1 MYLRLYLNCKLI
13 VENIYVLF
21 CQISMKKILFKKLL
35 SDCLVFFFIS
45 LFSTSI
51 IIWVF
56 QAVNFLDII
65 VEDGRDYLV
74 YINFSLLNFPKILTK
89 VIPFILFFSFLYII
103 AKYEIKNELII
114 FWNFGVNKIEL
125 VNFFIKFS
133 ILIMII
139 QILLTALIVPK
150 TQDLARSFLRTSS
163 INFFENF
170 IKPKV
175 FNATLKGL
183 TIYSDSKDKNGN
195 LKEIY
200 LKKGS
205 VDNFQITYAKK
216 GGFKKIGNNTYL
228 ELYLGETISVVN
240 DKITSFKFSKS
251 DFNLTNFD
259 DNTTTYKKTQEVAT
273 IDLIKCYHNL
283 MNLNFLKIKKNFKV
297 ENCRKDNINNILKE
311 LYKRIIIPFYIPV
324 IILISLLLITKSKEN
339 TNYFR
344 HRFLI
349 FLMGLSAIIISEMT
363 IRFIDNDFYKNIKI
377 FIIPI
382 ILIISLYSLFLFK
395 FKFIKY

>member
-1 MYLRLYLNCKLI
+1 
-13 VENIYVLF
+13 
-21 CQISMKKILFKKLL
+21 MKKILFKKLL

-103 AKYEIKNELII
+103 AKYELKNELII

-170 IKPKV
+170 IKPRV
-175 FNATLKGL
+175 FNATLKSL
-183 TIYSDSKDKNGN
+183 TIYSDSKDKDG
-195 LKEIY
+195 KWHE
-200 LKKGS
+200 
-205 VDNFQITYAKK
+205 
-216 GGFKKIGNNTYL
+216 KIV
-228 ELYLGETISVVN
+228 SVN
-240 DKITSFKFSKS
+240 DGIFSY
-251 DFNLTNFD
+251 DFD
-259 DNTTTYKKTQEVAT
+259 EARKKTVKWIEWNRLEANEN
-273 IDLIKCYHNL
+273 IDIEIQTNIDSEFIFSISSANSSPSSLILSSSSSTFQYTL
-283 MNLNFLKIKKNFKV
+283 
-297 ENCRKDNINNILKE
+297 IL
-311 LYKRIIIPFYIPV
+311 
-324 IILISLLLITKSKEN
+324 
-339 TNYFR
+339 
-344 HRFLI
+344 
-349 FLMGLSAIIISEMT
+349 
-363 IRFIDNDFYKNIKI
+363 
-377 FIIPI
+377 
-382 ILIISLYSLFLFK
+382 
-395 FKFIKY
+395 